1 MERDNTASSSSSSSN
16 ALTTTTAAVAA
27 MPTMR
32 GSADTVVTAF
42 IEMMHQFLDAM
53 QEVFPECERVR
64 SYKFGLDVSL
74 RGGSGGGGGADG
86 PVARQIIEGYHAS
99 MAPYYKRCMD
109 HDETL
114 LSENIDLMINIDLP
128 QKWSPDL
135 HPDTRAA
142 IWEYI
147 TKLNEFSNIYAMYAQ
162 IPRGMLSSIESI
174 AHGIAAQISD
184 GTMSMGD
191 LNLQT
196 MSEQV
201 MSSLSAADLE
211 EFATR
216 MQDGGGGASNIVENM
231 TTMCSMMSNFM
242 HAQNM

>member
-1 MERDNTASSSSSSSN
+1 MDQ
-16 ALTTTTAAVAA
+16 ALTTTTMATATTTTAAAS
-27 MPTMR
+27 
-32 GSADTVVTAF
+32 GDTVVNAF
-42 IEMMHQFLDAM
+42 IEMMQQFLEAM

-64 SYKFGLDVSL
+64 GYKFGLDVSL
-74 RGGSGGGGGADG
+74 RGSRDA
-86 PVARQIIEGYHAS
+86 VARQIIEAYHAS
-99 MAPYYKRCMD
+99 MAPYYKRCME

-114 LSENIDLMINIDLP
+114 LGEDIEIMTNIDLP
-128 QKWSPDL
+128 RKWSPDL
-135 HPDTRAA
+135 HADTRAA

-162 IPRGMLSSIESI
+162 IPRGMLSSIENI

-184 GTMSMGD
+184 GTMSMAD

-201 MSSLSAADLE
+201 MSALSAADLE

-216 MQDGGGGASNIVENM
+216 MQDGGGGGAGNIVENM
-231 TTMCSMMSNFM
+231 TTMCSMMSSFM